1 MKNWLGYLVA
11 AILAVIAGAAVAFA
25 KAHPVL
31 IDMVYPYLT
40 RIYITAMADWT
51 GTFKACLWQILLIIG
66 ILAVIAG
73 VVLSIIFRWNLIR
86 WIGWVTATISCV
98 SLLNTVVCGLGA
110 YASPLADDVRLEISD
125 YTVSELVE
133 TTAYFQQQANALADK
148 LPRDSKGKLD
158 IGTFDEIAA
167 KSYDGFRQLT
177 YEQAISAF
185 ASSDAPVKKLGL
197 AGMFLGKGDSGM
209 TVALTG
215 ESAVKTSVPDA
226 CLPFAMC
233 KELSHRISIYAEADA
248 QFAAFLACIYNQ
260 DESYRYSGYLMA
272 YYYCYESL
280 ASISTSTAQA
290 ATRKLD
296 AEVGSNMR
304 TDLNACIKFY
314 GERVE
319 EANVQAEANITDQ
332 GGEMT
337 LISFSSYKSVTDLFA
352 SWYIRDFI
360 LPNYAEVE
368 NEFDPMDETQV
379 DLTGIVNAPAQ

>member
-1 MKNWLGYLVA
+1 MKKWLGYLVA
-11 AILAVIAGAAVAFA
+11 AIFAVIAGAAVAFA

-51 GTFKACLWQILLIIG
+51 GAMKGCLWQILLVIG
-66 ILAVIAG
+66 ILALIAG
-73 VVLSIIFRWNLIR
+73 LVLVIIFRRDFIR
-86 WIGWVTATISCV
+86 YLGWAVAAISFV
-98 SLLNTVVCGLGA
+98 AMLNTALWGLGA

-133 TTAYFQQQANALADK
+133 ATTYFRDQANALAEK
-148 LPRDSKGKLD
+148 LPRDEKGKLD

-167 KSYDGFRQLT
+167 KSYDGFRHLT
-177 YEQAISAF
+177 YQQNISAF
-185 ASSDAPVKKLGL
+185 ASSKAPVKKLGM
-197 AGMFLGKGDSGM
+197 AGIFLGKGDTGM

-215 ESAVKTSVPDA
+215 ESAVKASVPDA
-226 CLPFAMC
+226 CLPYAMC

-248 QFAAFLACIYNQ
+248 QFAGFLACIYNQ
-260 DESYRYSGYLMA
+260 DESYQYSGYLMA

-290 ATRKLD
+290 AAGKLD
-296 AEVGSNMR
+296 AGVGSKMR
-304 TDLNACIKFY
+304 TDLNQCIKYY

-319 EANVQAEANITDQ
+319 EANIQAEANITDQ
-332 GGEMT
+332 GGEIT

-360 LPNYAEVE
+360 LPAYAQDA
-368 NEFDPMDETQV
+368 NEFDPMDESQV
-379 DLTGIVNAPAQ
+379 DLTGIVNAPTQ